1 MLTIL
6 FLGALGAGFLWF
18 AVMSLRDFRMGRASR
33 GWPTVPC
40 EVLSSSVNV
49 PDPGVEPNPVYY
61 SIQIEYRYE
70 VAGRAYVGDRYGLTS
85 SLRRRQADE
94 VVASLSPGTRTTCY
108 VDPHDPTK
116 ALMVP
121 GGSGAIAGLWI
132 AIVLLFLGLPA
143 LALAGYRLYESL
155 KRG

>member
-1 MLTIL
+1 MVRGDVAPGLGWVRPAAAGHRAARSAEQLGQCSGSRCGAESRLL
-6 FLGALGAGFLWF
+6 F
-18 AVMSLRDFRMGRASR
+18 D
-33 GWPTVPC
+33 
-40 EVLSSSVNV
+40 
-49 PDPGVEPNPVYY
+49 PDR
-61 SIQIEYRYE
+61 YRW